1 MAFKIRLTTALLLLS
16 TSTAIAADKMGSQPS
31 KAVYGPFKA
40 EQILL
45 PGQIAYRKEKVSL
58 SQEHQAKTWML
69 SRQFS
74 KQLALAN
81 SPRKLLS
88 QLEFFNFS
96 ASQAVSPQFAC
107 PAKQQKSSYK
117 HPQLGSFL
125 ICSQVLDRHQG
136 LPLIGARIFPVKG
149 NRNTKT
155 KITYTGTEK
164 DLKTVL
170 ASLKTGGN
178 WSIQYTKIYPPNQLG
193 QLNAANYTLYS
204 SRLIWNPQA
213 PKPTLEVNYLKSI
226 HLQGQGIRAHLMQ
239 RLKHHPQSQLVKA
252 NFRCPPKSKQQEYR
266 HPQWGP
272 SVICYEERALKAHPK
287 ARNQRPLMIRKA
299 LIYPRTGN
307 KLPHLSLSFQVLAQD
322 LLPLLNSLNTLGHT

>member
-16 TSTAIAADKMGSQPS
+16 TSAAIAADKMGSRPS
-31 KAVYGPFKA
+31 QSVYGPFKA

-45 PGQIAYRKEKVSL
+45 PGQSAYRKEKVSL
-58 SQEHQAKTWML
+58 SQEHQARTWTL

-81 SPRKLLS
+81 SSRKLLS

-96 ASQAVSPQFAC
+96 ASQAVSPQYAC

-136 LPLIGARIFPVKG
+136 LALIGARIFPVKG

-178 WSIQYTKIYPPNQLG
+178 WSIQYSKIYPPNQ
-193 QLNAANYTLYS
+193 
-204 SRLIWNPQA
+204 
-213 PKPTLEVNYLKSI
+213 
-226 HLQGQGIRAHLMQ
+226 
-239 RLKHHPQSQLVKA
+239 
-252 NFRCPPKSKQQEYR
+252 
-266 HPQWGP
+266 
-272 SVICYEERALKAHPK
+272 
-287 ARNQRPLMIRKA
+287 
-299 LIYPRTGN
+299 
-307 KLPHLSLSFQVLAQD
+307 
-322 LLPLLNSLNTLGHT
+322 